1 MKTTLYKTN
10 TDITYII
17 TSLVLLLMFSNFAKA
32 NIGSINIH
40 YVDHE
45 SIQVSRTLNTVHFQ
59 ATGGNDNKI
68 CWKKAGTFGT
78 ICGANQ
84 ITTSANNYTIT
95 GLLPDTTYKIKLK
108 CHCRK
113 KIFNNFKFPKWR
125 NVAVITVTT
134 GNVPTPSA
142 PQSHLAV
149 YDITNHSAMVK
160 LTHDDMLDFTWARV
174 CFRKKWQ
181 INLNF
186 FDNACRNLSI
196 VGNIWGTPISINGGN
211 YIIGEGGAVSG
222 EINIAPF
229 WVDANNS
236 VEIPINNP
244 DDDTLE
250 ACTKYKIMGVLRDD
264 QFNWSTD
271 VGSLTQIETSGPC
284 PGLFTFFKMS
294 ETVVNDYE
302 EIFDNYVRSIDKY
315 YKKPLFEV
323 LVAFDESLY
332 DLRELFIR
340 EEQEDISQTSI
351 LLTYLIETEAYLYD
365 KWQNSRA
372 IRGNR
377 LTLENYIE
385 DNHPI
390 LFRELTRELQQ

>member
-1 MKTTLYKTN
+1 MKITLFKKYA
-10 TDITYII
+10 DIKCII
-17 TSLVLLLMFSNFAKA
+17 TSIILLLMFSNFAKA

-45 SIQVSRTLNTVHFQ
+45 SIQVSRTIDTVHFQ
-59 ATGGNDNKI
+59 ATGGNDNRI

-134 GNVPTPSA
+134 GNVPTPSN

-160 LTHDDMLDFTWARV
+160 LTHDDMLDFIWARV

-181 INLNF
+181 INLNSF
-186 FDNACRNLSI
+186 VNACKNLSI
-196 VGNIWGTPISINGGN
+196 VGGIWGTPISINGSTF
-211 YIIGEGGAVSG
+211 YIGGGDTISG
-222 EINIAPF
+222 EINTTL

-236 VEIPINNP
+236 VEIPIDNP
-244 DDDTLE
+244 DDGILD

-271 VGSLTQIETSGPC
+271 VGSVTQIETHGPC
-284 PGLFTFFKMS
+284 RGWFKMS

-302 EIFDNYVRSIDKY
+302 EVF
-315 YKKPLFEV
+315 
-323 LVAFDESLY
+323 
-332 DLRELFIR
+332 
-340 EEQEDISQTSI
+340 
-351 LLTYLIETEAYLYD
+351 
-365 KWQNSRA
+365 
-372 IRGNR
+372 
-377 LTLENYIE
+377 
-385 DNHPI
+385 
-390 LFRELTRELQQ
+390 